1 MSITSPAD
9 IVQFLVLDAVFAICI
24 FFLILLPP
32 REVWACITLCGAW
45 IVLALAVVFVLI
57 LILLWGIGDVVV
69 AIALHV
75 TGKEKGDLRP

>member
-1 MSITSPAD
+1 MNSLSNPD
-9 IVQFLVLDAVFAICI
+9 IAQFFVLDAVFAICI
-24 FFLILLPP
+24 FFLILLHP
-32 REVWACITLCGAW
+32 REVWDCITLCGAW

-69 AIALHV
+69 AIALHA